1 MLKNIFSRFIIL
13 LFFVLVILF
22 AFSNSDYI
30 SLGIWPLDKR
40 IEIPIYFLVIF
51 TLALGIFIGLF
62 FRFFKKSN

>member
-22 AFSNSDYI
+22 SFSNPDYI
-30 SLGIWPLDKR
+30 SLGVWPLEKR

-51 TLALGIFIGLF
+51 TLALGVFIGLF

>member
-22 AFSNSDYI
+22 SFSNPDYI
-30 SLGIWPLDKR
+30 SLGVWPLEKR

-51 TLALGIFIGLF
+51 TLALGVFIGFF
-62 FRFFKKSN
+62 FRFFKNSN